1 MMIERN
7 HNKTRIEKLI
17 LISLLVIIFSIT
29 FIKEKK
35 SEEKYGRCCII

>member
-1 MMIERN
+1 MTIERN